1 MHDKIIKINDT
12 WNIVEKDRNIC
23 IEDIAESYEHNINT
37 TINDFF
43 KYVLRRFDCT
53 NFQQTNSVGEW

>member
-43 KYVLRRFDCT
+43 KKFRSLNT
-53 NFQQTNSVGEW
+53 KLLE

>member
-37 TINDFF
+37 TINDIYDF
-43 KYVLRRFDCT
+43 T
-53 NFQQTNSVGEW
+53 Q